1 MSITILHITD
11 IHTGKGELISEDRKV
26 DIPGSERQK
35 QLGRLGEY
43 LNALPN
49 PPDFV
54 VVSGDITI
62 RGDRN
67 GLETFRKWLTE
78 MSMQRVLP
86 GPERIF
92 LAPGN
97 HDVVRQSRES
107 EDPRNRF
114 KDFWEVLCTTYP
126 HAHVP
131 NWDPELDAE
140 ALKIPKAANRRK
152 GILGGLVKDKQY
164 AFQNKESHP
173 FLLDLDRDVLIFAFN
188 SALACGVPLPPDQKI
203 MKPLLALQSLTES
216 QAAPHGK
223 VNEVIEKYLDSLV
236 IDAGMVGDNQ
246 IQYFVKLMARLRRE
260 LGGQFER
267 LTKIAFLHHHVSH
280 LWNQQLE
287 LKSFESVVDAA
298 SLKQAMVSN
307 GFDFVLH
314 GHKHANHVGI
324 DSALI
329 PISDKSPFTPLCIIS
344 GGTVGGNPSINDKQ
358 SFKLLR
364 LEGNN
369 GPRVRATVTEIA
381 ILESTN
387 YSASLNDARIFHA
400 PISQKLPQ
408 LHDIPEVKYALD
420 QRLVDELAPELL
432 QGTTSFDVSIGSSLS
447 HLVSSALRYKCHAS
461 FEDAH
466 SRNFY
471 EIILATKRLGFGD
484 KARIYWLLN
493 DVNSML
499 AIQGIK
505 KKVVVLIGSL
515 GGTHFSQAA
524 ETNEISE
531 SIEKLSEHFE
541 PAITGGILEI
551 RVHTF
556 IQSEVELIARE
567 AVKGT

>member
-11 IHTGKGELISEDRKV
+11 IHTGKGELLSEDRKV

-35 QLGRLGEY
+35 QLGRLAEY
-43 LNALPN
+43 LRALPN
-49 PPDFV
+49 LPDFV

-62 RGDRN
+62 RGDRG
-67 GLETFRKWLTE
+67 GLEIFRDWLTD
-78 MSMQRVLP
+78 MSKQRVLP

-92 LAPGN
+92 IAPGN
-97 HDVVRQSRES
+97 HDVVRQSRQS
-107 EDPRNRF
+107 EDPNNRF
-114 KDFWEVLCTTYP
+114 KSFWELLCTTYP

-131 NWDPELDAE
+131 NFDPELDA
-140 ALKIPKAANRRK
+140 AKPKIAKAANRRK
-152 GILGGLVKDKQY
+152 GVVGGLVKDKKY
-164 AFQNKESHP
+164 TFQNKESHP

-188 SALACGVPLPPDQKI
+188 SAMACGVPLPPDDKI
-203 MKPLLALQSLTES
+203 MKPLLDLRTLTEKQPGS
-216 QAAPHGK
+216 LDK
-223 VNEVIEKYLDSLV
+223 VNEAIEKYLDSLI
-236 IDAGMVGDNQ
+236 IDAGMVGDSQ

-298 SLKQAMVSN
+298 SLKQALVSN

-364 LEGNN
+364 LEGDI
-369 GPRVRATVTEIA
+369 GPRARATVTEIA
-381 ILESTN
+381 IQESTN

-408 LHDIPEVKYALD
+408 LHDIPEVKDALD
-420 QRLVDELAPELL
+420 QRLVDELAPELS
-432 QGTTSFDVSIGSSLS
+432 QGTISFDVSIGSSLS

-461 FEDAH
+461 LEDVH
-466 SRNFY
+466 GKTFY
-471 EIILATKRLGFGD
+471 EIILATKRLGFGVQ
-484 KARIYWLLN
+484 ARIYWLLH
-493 DVNSML
+493 DVNAML
-499 AIQGIK
+499 ANQGVK
-505 KKVVVLIGSL
+505 KKVVVLIGAL
-515 GGTHFSQAA
+515 GGTHFSQATEA
-524 ETNEISE
+524 SEVSE
-531 SIEKLSEHFE
+531 SIEKIRRHFE
-541 PAITGGILEI
+541 PAILGGTLEI

-556 IQSEVELIARE
+556 MQSEVELVARE